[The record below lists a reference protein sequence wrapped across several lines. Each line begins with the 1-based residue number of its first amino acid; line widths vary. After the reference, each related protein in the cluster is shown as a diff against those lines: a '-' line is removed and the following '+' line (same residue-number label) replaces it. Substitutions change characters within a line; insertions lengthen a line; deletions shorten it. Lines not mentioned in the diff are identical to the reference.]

1 MFPLRTPT
9 TWRIAKCTRRLFRL
23 WRDCPNSKLIC
34 YSERGEARLSF
45 GYKFAGLPWKLLKLY
60 PTVHSYLFFSSH
72 TIVLFPL
79 RTPTTW
85 VSAKCTRRLFKLWRS
100 WPNSKLICYSE
111 RGEGRLSFG
120 YKFVGLP
127 WKLLKLYPT
136 VHSYL
141 FFSSHSI
148 VLFPLRTPTTWV
160 SAKCTRRL
168 FKLWRSWPNSK
179 LICYSERGDA
189 RLSIGYKFLG
199 LPWKLLKLYPTVHS
213 YLFFSSH
220 SIVLFPL
227 RTTATWR
234 IAKCTRMHFKVW
246 RNWPSSKLI
255 CYSERG
261 EPRLS
266 FGYIFF
272 GHPWKNLKLY
282 PTVQSNFCFFIHTVL
297 YCFHWEHRQLEWV
310 LSVHGGSLSYDG
322 VGQIQNWYV
331 ILKGE
336 KLGFHLDINLS
347 ACLENF

>member
-1 MFPLRTPT
+1 M
-9 TWRIAKCTRRLFRL
+9 
-23 WRDCPNSKLIC
+23 
-34 YSERGEARLSF
+34 
-45 GYKFAGLPWKLLKLY
+45 
-60 PTVHSYLFFSSH
+60 
-72 TIVLFPL
+72 
-79 RTPTTW
+79 
-85 VSAKCTRRLFKLWRS
+85 
-100 WPNSKLICYSE
+100 ICYSE

-179 LICYSERGDA
+179 LICYSERGEA
-189 RLSIGYKFLG
+189 RLSFGYKFVG

-227 RTTATWR
+227 RTPTTWVS
-234 IAKCTRMHFKVW
+234 AKCTRRLFKLW
-246 RNWPSSKLI
+246 RNCPNSKCICYSERGEARLSFGYKFVGLPWKLLKLYPSVHSYLFFSSHSIVLFPLRTPTTWVSAKCTRRLFKLWRSWPNSKLI

-261 EPRLS
+261 EARLS
-266 FGYIFF
+266 FGYKFV
-272 GHPWKNLKLY
+272 GLPWKLLKLY
-282 PTVQSNFCFFIHTVL
+282 PTVHSYLFFSSHSIVL
-297 YCFHWEHRQLEWV
+297 FPLRTPTTWSEC
-310 LSVHGGSLSYDG
+310 
-322 VGQIQNWYV
+322 
-331 ILKGE
+331 
-336 KLGFHLDINLS
+336 
-347 ACLENF
+347 